1 MKKSY
6 TKPQL
11 WAESFQPSDA
21 IAGPCSIN
29 VGFGDIGASKPCGYQ
44 DPDVANRT
52 LFNAAPVCTTQW
64 DDKNDGQDDYGCYH
78 VPTDTMKYFGS

>member
-21 IAGPCSIN
+21 IAGPCDVDVNFSDTDITRTCSYT
-29 VGFGDIGASKPCGYQ
+29 VGPGTKIFVQSLNSECEFDWNLEEHGDA
-44 DPDVANRT
+44 
-52 LFNAAPVCTTQW
+52 
-64 DDKNDGQDDYGCYH
+64 GCYH
-78 VPTDTMKYFGS
+78 NPNGDRKFFGS